1 MQKKQRNVVLIDDSG
16 CGINLGLWGEIC
28 DKVTEAN
35 IHSVLAVKGVSVSDF
50 GGKSINVSD
59 EKSQIYTA
67 LVNERSSALKRWYSD
82 LKQRGENDILNF

>member
-28 DKVTEAN
+28 DKVTETH